1 MCTTYG
7 GSIIYAQINYNR
19 YEHIVTLLRTNILKF
34 GNKNYKNRGTKVAQI
49 WETKLQK
56 TENKN
61 YKNPG
66 TKL

>member
-1 MCTTYG
+1 MN
-7 GSIIYAQINYNR
+7 I
-19 YEHIVTLLRTNILKF
+19 ELLYLEQKFQNF